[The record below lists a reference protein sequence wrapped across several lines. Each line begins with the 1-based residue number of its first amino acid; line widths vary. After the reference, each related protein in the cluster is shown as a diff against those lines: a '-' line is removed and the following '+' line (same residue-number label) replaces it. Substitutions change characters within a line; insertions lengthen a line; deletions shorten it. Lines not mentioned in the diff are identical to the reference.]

1 MYVRLYFVFI
11 FCLGKNIM
19 KSIRGGFKLKII
31 FCVERGHG
39 ALISCSK
46 LPWNEQSW
54 KYSNQC
60 FHGMSGAEN
69 NQNQTFLHF

>member
-1 MYVRLYFVFI
+1 MYSAISKILQFTVMYVRLYFVFI

-39 ALISCSK
+39 L
-46 LPWNEQSW
+46 L
-54 KYSNQC
+54 YHVSNSL
-60 FHGMSGAEN
+60 GMSKAGNIQINASME
-69 NQNQTFLHF
+69 